1 LRIEVDKA
9 CEDEDNF
16 EDVLESDFMKT
27 GTDNPILLKDF
38 DLGGA
43 LFFAK
48 GNFYFCGLPWPRAGG
63 GG

>member
-1 LRIEVDKA
+1 
-9 CEDEDNF
+9 
-16 EDVLESDFMKT
+16 MKT

-63 GG
+63 GGWSLHL